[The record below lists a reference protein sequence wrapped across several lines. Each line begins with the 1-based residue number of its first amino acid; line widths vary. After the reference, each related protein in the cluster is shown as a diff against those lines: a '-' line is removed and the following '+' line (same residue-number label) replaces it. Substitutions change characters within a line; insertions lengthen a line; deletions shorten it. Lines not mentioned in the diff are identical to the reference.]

1 MGHQQGTMAKAQTGR
16 MALKTITKIAVLS
29 AISVII
35 MLLEIPLPFAPSFY
49 KLDLS
54 EIVVMI
60 GAFAMGVVPGIFIE
74 LIKVLLNLLINGTI
88 TAGIG
93 ELANFVIGCSYIVPA
108 ALIYR
113 HRKTLKTAILGMSVG
128 TVSITIVGSLMNL
141 FVLLPAYAALANI
154 PFDTLVGMGTAV
166 NPAITDV
173 TTLVLFA
180 TAPFNLL
187 KGVVCSVIV
196 LLLYKRISP
205 ILHR

>member
-1 MGHQQGTMAKAQTGR
+1 MGHQQGTMAKTQTGR

-113 HRKTLKTAILGMSVG
+113 HRKTLKTAILGMSIG
-128 TVSITIVGSLMNL
+128 TMSITIVGSLMNL

-154 PFDTLVGMGTAV
+154 PFDTLIGMGTAV

>member
-1 MGHQQGTMAKAQTGR
+1 
-16 MALKTITKIAVLS
+16 
-29 AISVII
+29 
-35 MLLEIPLPFAPSFY
+35 
-49 KLDLS
+49 
-54 EIVVMI
+54 MI

>member
-1 MGHQQGTMAKAQTGR
+1 MGHQQGTMAKTQTGR

-29 AISVII
+29 AVSVII

>member
-1 MGHQQGTMAKAQTGR
+1 MGHQQGTMAKTQTGR

-113 HRKTLKTAILGMSVG
+113 HRKTLKTAIFGMSIG

>member
-1 MGHQQGTMAKAQTGR
+1 MGHQQGTMAKTQTGR

-166 NPAITDV
+166 NPAITGCE
-173 TTLVLFA
+173 TLVLFA